1 MATDTPVIRAAG
13 AVLWRFSAI
22 KKIEIALVHRPRYD
36 DWSLPKGK
44 VEEKESH
51 IACAYREVLEE
62 TGYASIFGPQIG
74 LAMYKVPEGKK
85 VVRYWSAQ
93 ATEEPVGSID
103 KNEIDEILW
112 LEVKEARKK
121 LTLDDDRA
129 IVDFFVEFGVQTTP
143 LVLLRHAKA
152 LKRDEWDGDDSDRP
166 LDNLGQL
173 QAKRLLPQF
182 YPYSISEIHSSDA
195 YRCMQTVEELTRALD
210 LNTIIGLDLSED
222 MYSKD
227 KEAALDYVSTLMQ
240 QGNRAVICSH
250 NPILPKVLK
259 KLVGKKYF
267 KELDSKLEPAE
278 AWVIHHRDGEV
289 ISVDWVEAPQI

>member
-1 MATDTPVIRAAG
+1 MASETLVIQAAG
-13 AVLWRFSAI
+13 AVLWRYSAT

-51 IACAYREVLEE
+51 IACAYREVAEE
-62 TGYASIFGPQIG
+62 TGYSAIFGPKIG
-74 LAMYKVPEGKK
+74 KATYKVPEGKK
-85 VVRYWSAQ
+85 VVWYWSAQ
-93 ATEEPVGSID
+93 AIGEAQGSID

-112 LEVKEARKK
+112 LEVKDARKK
-121 LTLDDDRA
+121 LTLEDDRA
-129 IVDFFVEFGVQTTP
+129 IVDFFVEFGVDTTP
-143 LVLLRHAKA
+143 IVLLRHAKA
-152 LKRDEWDGDDSDRP
+152 LKRTEWDGDDSDRP

-182 YPYSISEIHSSDA
+182 YPYNISEIHSSDA
-195 YRCMQTVEELTRALD
+195 YRCMQTVEDLSRALD
-210 LNTIIGLDLSED
+210 LNIIIGLDLSED
-222 MYSKD
+222 AFSKD
-227 KEAALDYVSTLMQ
+227 KDAALEYVSSLM
-240 QGNRAVICSH
+240 NKSKSVLICSH

-278 AWVIHHRDGEV
+278 AWIIHHRDGEV

>member
-1 MATDTPVIRAAG
+1 MAADTPVIRAAG
-13 AVLWRFSAI
+13 AVLWRYSAN

-74 LAMYKVPEGKK
+74 QAMYKVPEGKK

-93 ATEEPVGSID
+93 AIGEPLGTID
-103 KNEIDEILW
+103 KDEIDEILW

-129 IVDFFVEFGVQTTP
+129 IVDFFIEFGVQTTP

-152 LKRDEWDGDDSDRP
+152 LKRDDWDGEDSDRP

-195 YRCMQTVEELTRALD
+195 YRCMQTVEDLTRALD

-240 QGNRAVICSH
+240 EGNRAVICSH

-289 ISVDWVEAPQI
+289 VSVDWVEAPQI

>member
-1 MATDTPVIRAAG
+1 MMSENKIVQAAG
-13 AVLWRFSAI
+13 AVLWRYSQ

-51 IACAYREVLEE
+51 IACAYREVIEE
-62 TGYASIFGPQIG
+62 TGYTPVFGPEIG
-74 LAMYKVPEGKK
+74 QASYKVEEGKK
-85 VVRYWSAQ
+85 VVRYWSAR
-93 ATEEPVGSID
+93 ASDTPLMPID
-103 KNEIDEILW
+103 KNEIDEVLW
-112 LEVKEARKK
+112 LEVNEARKK

-129 IVDFFVEFGVQTTP
+129 IVDFFVEFGVDTTP
-143 LVLLRHAKA
+143 MVLLRHAKA
-152 LKRDEWDGDDSDRP
+152 LKRDDWNGDDSDRP

-182 YPYSISEIHSSDA
+182 YPYDISEIHSSDA

-210 LNTIIGLDLSED
+210 LNIIIGLDLSED
-222 MYSKD
+222 VYSKD
-227 KEAALDYVSTLMQ
+227 KDAALEYVSSLM
-240 QGNRAVICSH
+240 NKNKNLLICSH

-267 KELDSKLEPAE
+267 KELDSKLEPAQ
-278 AWVIHHRDGEV
+278 AWVIHHRDGDV
-289 ISVDWVEAPQI
+289 ISVDWVDAPTI

>member
-1 MATDTPVIRAAG
+1 MASETLVIQAAG
-13 AVLWRFSAI
+13 AVLWRYSAT

-51 IACAYREVLEE
+51 IACAYREVAEE
-62 TGYASIFGPQIG
+62 TGYSAIFGPKIG
-74 LAMYKVPEGKK
+74 KATYKVPEGKK
-85 VVRYWSAQ
+85 VVWYWSAQ
-93 ATEEPVGSID
+93 AIGEAQGSID

-112 LEVKEARKK
+112 LEVKDARKK
-121 LTLDDDRA
+121 LTLEDDRA
-129 IVDFFVEFGVQTTP
+129 IVDFFVEFGVDTTP
-143 LVLLRHAKA
+143 IVLLRHAKA
-152 LKRDEWDGDDSDRP
+152 LKRTEWDGDDSDRP

-182 YPYSISEIHSSDA
+182 YPYNISEIHSSDA
-195 YRCMQTVEELTRALD
+195 YRCMQTVEDLARALD
-210 LNTIIGLDLSED
+210 LNIIIGLDLSED
-222 MYSKD
+222 VYAKD
-227 KEAALDYVSTLMQ
+227 KDAALEYVSSLM
-240 QGNRAVICSH
+240 NKSKSVLICSH

>member
-13 AVLWRFSAI
+13 AVLWRYSTS

-74 LAMYKVPEGKK
+74 QAMYKVPEGKK

-93 ATEEPVGSID
+93 AIEEPVGSID

-195 YRCMQTVEELTRALD
+195 YRCMQTVEDLTRALD

>member
-1 MATDTPVIRAAG
+1 MMSENKIVKAAG
-13 AVLWRFSAI
+13 AVLWRYSQ

-51 IACAYREVLEE
+51 IACAYREVIEE
-62 TGYASIFGPQIG
+62 TGYTPVFGPEIG
-74 LAMYKVPEGKK
+74 QASYKVEEGKK
-85 VVRYWSAQ
+85 VVRYWSAR
-93 ATEEPVGSID
+93 ASDTPLMPID
-103 KNEIDEILW
+103 KNEIDEVLW
-112 LEVKEARKK
+112 LEVNEARKK

-129 IVDFFVEFGVQTTP
+129 IVDFFVEFGVDTTP
-143 LVLLRHAKA
+143 MVLLRHAKA
-152 LKRDEWDGDDSDRP
+152 LKRDDWNGDDSDRP

-182 YPYSISEIHSSDA
+182 YPYDISEIHSSDA

-210 LNTIIGLDLSED
+210 LNIIIGLDLSED
-222 MYSKD
+222 VYSKD
-227 KEAALDYVSTLMQ
+227 KDAALEYVSSLM
-240 QGNRAVICSH
+240 NKNKNLLICSH

-267 KELDSKLEPAE
+267 KELDSKLEPAQ
-278 AWVIHHRDGEV
+278 AWVIHHRDGDV
-289 ISVDWVEAPQI
+289 ISVDWVDAPTI

>member
-1 MATDTPVIRAAG
+1 MAADTPVIRAAG
-13 AVLWRFSAI
+13 AVLWRYTAS

-74 LAMYKVPEGKK
+74 QAMYKVPEGKK

-93 ATEEPVGSID
+93 AIGEPVGSID

-112 LEVKEARKK
+112 LEEKEARKK

-129 IVDFFVEFGVQTTP
+129 IVDFFIEFGVQTTP
-143 LVLLRHAKA
+143 LILLRHAKA
-152 LKRDEWDGDDSDRP
+152 LKRDDWDGDDSDRP
-166 LDNLGQL
+166 LDNLGQV

-195 YRCMQTVEELTRALD
+195 YRCMQTVEDLTRALD

-289 ISVDWVEAPQI
+289 VSVDWVEAPQI

>member
-1 MATDTPVIRAAG
+1 MASESSVIQAAG
-13 AVLWRFSAI
+13 AVLWRYSKT

-51 IACAYREVLEE
+51 IACAYREVSEE
-62 TGYASIFGPQIG
+62 TGFKAIFGPEIG
-74 LAMYKVPEGKK
+74 MATYKSPEGKK

-93 ATEEPVGSID
+93 AVGEAEGSVD

-112 LEVKEARKK
+112 LEVKDARKK
-121 LTLDDDRA
+121 LTLDDDRE
-129 IVDFFVEFGVQTTP
+129 IVDFFIDFGVGTTP

-152 LKRDEWDGDDSDRP
+152 LKRSDWDGEDSDRP

-173 QAKRLLPQF
+173 QAKRLLHEF
-182 YPYSISEIHSSDA
+182 YPYNISEIHSSDA
-195 YRCMQTVEELTRALD
+195 YRCMQTVED
-210 LNTIIGLDLSED
+210 LSRVLKLSCIIGLDLSED
-222 MYSKD
+222 AYSKD
-227 KEAALDYVSTLMQ
+227 KEAALEYVYTLMKPDR
-240 QGNRAVICSH
+240 NVLICSH

-259 KLVGKKYF
+259 NLVGKKYF

-278 AWVIHHRDGEV
+278 AWVVHHRDGEV
-289 ISVDWVEAPQI
+289 VSVDWLEAPKI

>member
-1 MATDTPVIRAAG
+1 MATEKPVIRAAG
-13 AVLWRFSAI
+13 AVLWRFAKN

-44 VEEKESH
+44 VEDKESH

-62 TGYASIFGPQIG
+62 TGYEAIFGPQIG
-74 LAMYKVPEGKK
+74 QAIYKVPEGKK
-85 VVRYWSAQ
+85 IVRYWSAQ
-93 ATEEPVGSID
+93 AIETHVGTID
-103 KNEIDEILW
+103 RNEIDEILW
-112 LEVKEARKK
+112 LEIKEAQRK
-121 LTLDDDRA
+121 LTLDDDKA
-129 IVDFFVEFGVQTTP
+129 IIDFFVEFGVQTIP
-143 LVLLRHAKA
+143 LILLRHAKA
-152 LKRDEWDGDDSDRP
+152 LKRDDWDGEDSDRP
-166 LDNLGQL
+166 LDNVGQL

-182 YPYSISEIHSSDA
+182 NPYQISEIHTSDA
-195 YRCMQTVEELTRALD
+195 YRCMQTVEDLAQALD

-222 MYSKD
+222 MYSND
-227 KEAALDYVSTLMQ
+227 KEAALEYVSSLMH
-240 QGNRAVICSH
+240 QGKRAIICSH

>member
-1 MATDTPVIRAAG
+1 MASESPLIQAAG
-13 AVLWRFSAI
+13 AVLWRYSEN

-74 LAMYKVPEGKK
+74 QAMYKVPEGKK

-93 ATEEPVGSID
+93 AVGEPIGTID

-112 LEVKEARKK
+112 LEIKEARKK
-121 LTLDDDRA
+121 LTLDDDKA

-152 LKRDEWDGDDSDRP
+152 LKRDEWDGEDSDRP

-195 YRCMQTVEELTRALD
+195 YRCMQTVEDLTRALE

-289 ISVDWVEAPQI
+289 VSVDWVEAPQI

>member
-1 MATDTPVIRAAG
+1 MAADTPVIRAAG
-13 AVLWRFSAI
+13 AVLWRYSAN

-74 LAMYKVPEGKK
+74 QAMYKVPEGKK

-93 ATEEPVGSID
+93 AVGEPVGTID

-121 LTLDDDRA
+121 LTVDDDRA
-129 IVDFFVEFGVQTTP
+129 IVDFFIEFGVQTTP

-152 LKRDEWDGDDSDRP
+152 LKRDEWDGEDSDRP

-195 YRCMQTVEELTRALD
+195 YRCMQTVEDLTRALD

-240 QGNRAVICSH
+240 EGNRAVICSH

-289 ISVDWVEAPQI
+289 VSVDWVEAPQI

>member
-1 MATDTPVIRAAG
+1 MASDTPIIQAAG
-13 AVLWRFSAI
+13 AVLWRYAKN
-22 KKIEIALVHRPRYD
+22 KKIEIALVHRPQYD

-44 VEEKESH
+44 VEDKESH

-74 LAMYKVPEGKK
+74 QAMYKIPEGKK

-93 ATEEPVGSID
+93 AIEESVGTVD
-103 KNEIDEILW
+103 KNEIDEVLW
-112 LEVKEARKK
+112 LEVKDAQKK
-121 LTLDDDRA
+121 LTLEDDKK
-129 IVDFFVEFGVQTTP
+129 IVDFFVEFGVQTIP

-152 LKRDEWDGDDSDRP
+152 LKRDDWDGEDSDRP

-182 YPYSISEIHSSDA
+182 YPYNISEIHSSDA
-195 YRCMQTVEELTRALD
+195 YRCMQTVEDLTRALD

-227 KEAALDYVSTLMQ
+227 KDASLEYVSSLMNQ
-240 QGNRAVICSH
+240 NKRAIICSH

-267 KELDSKLEPAE
+267 KELDTKLEPAE

-289 ISVDWVEAPQI
+289 ISVDWIEAPLT

>member
-1 MATDTPVIRAAG
+1 MASETSVIQAAG
-13 AVLWRFSAI
+13 AVLWRYSTS

-74 LAMYKVPEGKK
+74 QAMYKVPEGKK

-93 ATEEPVGSID
+93 AIGEPVGSID
-103 KNEIDEILW
+103 KDEIDEILW
-112 LEVKEARKK
+112 LEEKEARKK

-129 IVDFFVEFGVQTTP
+129 IVDFFIEFGVQTTP

-166 LDNLGQL
+166 LDNLGQV

-182 YPYSISEIHSSDA
+182 YPNSISEIHSSDA
-195 YRCMQTVEELTRALD
+195 YRCMQTVEDLTRALD

-222 MYSKD
+222 MYAKD

-289 ISVDWVEAPQI
+289 VSVDWVEAPQI

>member
-1 MATDTPVIRAAG
+1 MAPETPVIQAAG
-13 AVLWRFSAI
+13 AVLWRYSES

-51 IACAYREVLEE
+51 IACAYREVSEE
-62 TGYASIFGPQIG
+62 TGFKAVFGPEIG
-74 LAMYKVPEGKK
+74 TETYKVPEGKK

-93 ATEEPVGSID
+93 AIGDAEGSVD
-103 KNEIDEILW
+103 ANEIDEILW
-112 LEVKEARKK
+112 LEVKEAKKK
-121 LTLDDDRA
+121 LTLDDDQE
-129 IVDFFVEFGVQTTP
+129 IVNFFIEFGVGTTP

-152 LKRDEWDGDDSDRP
+152 LKRTDWDGEDSDRP

-182 YPYSISEIHSSDA
+182 YPYNISEIHSSDA
-195 YRCMQTVEELTRALD
+195 YRCMQTVEDLSRALE
-210 LNTIIGLDLSED
+210 LSCIVGLDLSED
-222 MYSKD
+222 VFSKD
-227 KEAALDYVSTLMQ
+227 KEAALDYVSSLM
-240 QGNRAVICSH
+240 NKNKNVLICSH

-289 ISVDWVEAPQI
+289 VSVDWVEAPKI

>member
-1 MATDTPVIRAAG
+1 MIKNSEVVHAAG
-13 AVLWRFSAI
+13 AVLWRYSKK

-44 VEEKESH
+44 VEDKESH
-51 IACAYREVLEE
+51 IACAYREVIEE
-62 TGYASIFGPQIG
+62 TGYTPVFGPEIG
-74 LAMYKVPEGKK
+74 QAVYLVEEGKK
-85 VVRYWSAQ
+85 IVRYWSAR
-93 ATEEPVGSID
+93 ATDAVPTAID
-103 KNEIDEILW
+103 KNEIDEVLW

-129 IVDFFVEFGVQTTP
+129 IVDFFMEFGVETTP
-143 LVLLRHAKA
+143 LILLRHARA
-152 LKRDEWDGDDSDRP
+152 LKRDVWDGDDSDRP

-182 YPYSISEIHSSDA
+182 YPYNIADVHSSDA
-195 YRCMQTVEELTRALD
+195 YRCMQTVEDLSRVLD
-210 LNTIIGLDLSED
+210 LHLIIALDLSED
-222 MYSKD
+222 AYSKD
-227 KEAALDYVSTLMQ
+227 KDAAMDYVFSLMQ
-240 QGNRAVICSH
+240 DNNSVMICSH
-250 NPILPKVLK
+250 NPILPKILK

-289 ISVDWVEAPQI
+289 VAVDWVEAPQI

>member
-1 MATDTPVIRAAG
+1 MAPDTPVIRAAG
-13 AVLWRFSAI
+13 AVLWRYSAS

-74 LAMYKVPEGKK
+74 QAMYKVPEGKK

-93 ATEEPVGSID
+93 AVGEPVGTID

-121 LTLDDDRA
+121 LTLDDDKA

-152 LKRDEWDGDDSDRP
+152 LKRDEWDGEDSDRP

-195 YRCMQTVEELTRALD
+195 YRCMQTVEDLTRALE

-289 ISVDWVEAPQI
+289 VSVDWVEAPQI

>member
-1 MATDTPVIRAAG
+1 MAADTPVIRAAG
-13 AVLWRFSAI
+13 AVLWRYSAN

-74 LAMYKVPEGKK
+74 QAMYKVPEGKK

-93 ATEEPVGSID
+93 AIGEPVGTID

-129 IVDFFVEFGVQTTP
+129 IVDFFIEFGVQTTP

-152 LKRDEWDGDDSDRP
+152 LKRDEWDGEDSDRP

-195 YRCMQTVEELTRALD
+195 YRCMQTVEDLTRALD

-240 QGNRAVICSH
+240 EGNHAVICSH

-267 KELDSKLEPAE
+267 K
-278 AWVIHHRDGEV
+278 
-289 ISVDWVEAPQI
+289 

>member
-1 MATDTPVIRAAG
+1 MMSENKIVQAAG
-13 AVLWRFSAI
+13 AVLWRYSQ

-51 IACAYREVLEE
+51 IACAYREVIEE
-62 TGYASIFGPQIG
+62 TGYTPVFGPEIG
-74 LAMYKVPEGKK
+74 QASYKVEEGKK
-85 VVRYWSAQ
+85 VVRYWSAR
-93 ATEEPVGSID
+93 ASDTPLMPID
-103 KNEIDEILW
+103 KNEIDEVLW

-129 IVDFFVEFGVQTTP
+129 IVDFFVEFGVDTTP
-143 LVLLRHAKA
+143 MVLLRHAKA
-152 LKRDEWDGDDSDRP
+152 LKRDDWNGDDSDRP

-182 YPYSISEIHSSDA
+182 YPYDISEIHSSDA

-210 LNTIIGLDLSED
+210 LNIIIGLDLSED
-222 MYSKD
+222 VYSKD
-227 KEAALDYVSTLMQ
+227 KDAALEYVSSLM
-240 QGNRAVICSH
+240 NKNKNLLICSH

-267 KELDSKLEPAE
+267 KELDSKLEPAQ
-278 AWVIHHRDGEV
+278 AWVIHHRDGDV
-289 ISVDWVEAPQI
+289 ISVDWVDAPTI

>member
-1 MATDTPVIRAAG
+1 MASETTVIQAAG
-13 AVLWRFSAI
+13 AVLWRYSAS

-44 VEEKESH
+44 VEDKESH
-51 IACAYREVLEE
+51 IACAFREVLEE
-62 TGYASIFGPQIG
+62 TGYTPVFGPEIG
-74 LAMYKVPEGKK
+74 QATYKVEEEKK
-85 VVRYWSAQ
+85 IVRYWSAR
-93 ATEEPVGSID
+93 ATDAPVAPVD
-103 KNEIDEILW
+103 KNEIDEVLW
-112 LEVKEARKK
+112 LEVKDARKK
-121 LTLDDDRA
+121 LTLDDDRE
-129 IVDFFVEFGVQTTP
+129 IVDFFIDFGVDTTP

-152 LKRDEWDGDDSDRP
+152 LKRTDWDGDDSDRP

-182 YPYSISEIHSSDA
+182 YPYNVSEIHSSDA
-195 YRCMQTVEELTRALD
+195 YRCMQTVEDLSRALK
-210 LNTIIGLDLSED
+210 LNCIVGLDLSED
-222 MYSKD
+222 AYSKD
-227 KEAALDYVSTLMQ
+227 KEVALEYVSSLM
-240 QGNRAVICSH
+240 NKNKHVLICSH

-289 ISVDWVEAPQI
+289 VSVDWLEAPKI

>member
-1 MATDTPVIRAAG
+1 MAADTPVIRAAG
-13 AVLWRFSAI
+13 AVLWRYSAN

-74 LAMYKVPEGKK
+74 QAMYKVPEGKK

-93 ATEEPVGSID
+93 AIGEPVGTID

-129 IVDFFVEFGVQTTP
+129 IVDFFIEFGVQTTP

-152 LKRDEWDGDDSDRP
+152 LKRDEWDGEDSDRP

-195 YRCMQTVEELTRALD
+195 YRCMQTVEDLTRALD

-240 QGNRAVICSH
+240 EGNHAVICSH

-289 ISVDWVEAPQI
+289 VSVDWVEAPQI

>member
-1 MATDTPVIRAAG
+1 MASETSVIQAAG
-13 AVLWRFSAI
+13 AVLWRYSES

-51 IACAYREVLEE
+51 IACAYREVSEE
-62 TGYASIFGPQIG
+62 TGFKAVFGPEIG
-74 LAMYKVPEGKK
+74 TATYKVPEGKK

-93 ATEEPVGSID
+93 AIGDAEGSVD
-103 KNEIDEILW
+103 ANEIDEILW
-112 LEVKEARKK
+112 LEVKEAKKK
-121 LTLDDDRA
+121 LTLDDDRE
-129 IVDFFVEFGVQTTP
+129 IVNFFIEFGVGTTP

-152 LKRDEWDGDDSDRP
+152 LKRTDWDGEDSDRP

-182 YPYSISEIHSSDA
+182 YPYNISEIHSSDA
-195 YRCMQTVEELTRALD
+195 YRCMQTVEDLSRVLELSC
-210 LNTIIGLDLSED
+210 IVGLDLSED
-222 MYSKD
+222 VFSKD
-227 KEAALDYVSTLMQ
+227 KEAALDYVSSLM
-240 QGNRAVICSH
+240 NKNKNVLICSH

-289 ISVDWVEAPQI
+289 VSVDWVEAPKI

>member
-1 MATDTPVIRAAG
+1 MASETTVIQAAG
-13 AVLWRFSAI
+13 AVLWRYSAS

-44 VEEKESH
+44 VEDKESH
-51 IACAYREVLEE
+51 IACAFREVLEE
-62 TGYASIFGPQIG
+62 TGYTPVFGPEIG
-74 LAMYKVPEGKK
+74 QATYKVEEEKK
-85 VVRYWSAQ
+85 IVRYWSAR
-93 ATEEPVGSID
+93 ATDAPVAPVD
-103 KNEIDEILW
+103 KNEIDEVLW
-112 LEVKEARKK
+112 LEVKDARKK
-121 LTLDDDRA
+121 LTLDDDRE
-129 IVDFFVEFGVQTTP
+129 IVDFFIDFGVDTTP

-152 LKRDEWDGDDSDRP
+152 LKRTDWDGEDSDRP

-182 YPYSISEIHSSDA
+182 YPYNVSEIHSSDA
-195 YRCMQTVEELTRALD
+195 YRCMQTVEDLSRALK
-210 LNTIIGLDLSED
+210 LNCIVGLDLSED
-222 MYSKD
+222 AYSKD
-227 KEAALDYVSTLMQ
+227 KEVALEYVSSLM
-240 QGNRAVICSH
+240 NKNKHVLICSH

-289 ISVDWVEAPQI
+289 VSVDWLEAPKI

>member
-1 MATDTPVIRAAG
+1 MAPDTPIIRAAG
-13 AVLWRFSAI
+13 AVLWRYSAS

-74 LAMYKVPEGKK
+74 QAMYKVPEGKK

-93 ATEEPVGSID
+93 AVGEPVGTID

-121 LTLDDDRA
+121 LTLDDDKA

-152 LKRDEWDGDDSDRP
+152 LKRDEWDGEDSDRP

-195 YRCMQTVEELTRALD
+195 YRCMQTVEDLTRALE

-289 ISVDWVEAPQI
+289 VSVDWVEAPQI